1 MSQPASHFDGASAG
15 DLGRRMVRLMVYI
28 LLSVTLMGLDY
39 RGRYIDQARQAMGL
53 VVEPVL
59 LLIEVPYSLSLSA
72 LEQLRDRRQLQTERD
87 EFERLL
93 RESRAHLLLLQE
105 FEREN
110 AQLRDLLGASQA
122 LAVDFQP
129 VELRHLDLNP
139 YSHRVMIG
147 HGRHHGLRTGQAV
160 IDARGVMGQLDEVR
174 LRSATVVLISDP
186 DHALPVKVAR
196 TGLRTIAYG
205 SGRSDEL
212 RLTDLPM
219 NVDLEPGDQLL
230 TSGLG
235 GRFPPGLPVATVTEI
250 DRPDGRAFALALA
263 RPAAELAGA
272 RHLLVLRSEL
282 DDFDDL
288 ADQDVPLT
296 EPAEVQ
302 AGEGGAVENEA
313 VENDPAALEEGE

>member
-1 MSQPASHFDGASAG
+1 
-15 DLGRRMVRLMVYI
+15 MVYI

-39 RGRYIDQARQAMGL
+39 RGRYVDQARQALGL
-53 VVEPVL
+53 LVEPVL
-59 LLIEVPYSLSLSA
+59 LLIEAPYSLSLSA
-72 LEQLRDRRQLQTERD
+72 LEQVRDRRQLQTERD

-105 FEREN
+105 VEREN
-110 AQLRDLLGASQA
+110 AQLRDLLGASEA
-122 LAVDFQP
+122 LAVGFQP
-129 VELRHLDLNP
+129 VELRNLDLNP
-139 YSHRVMIG
+139 YSHRVMIS

-235 GRFPPGLPVATVTEI
+235 GRFPPGLPVATVTRI

-272 RHLLVLRSEL
+272 RHLLVLQSDLDGPEGL
-282 DDFDDL
+282 DDQ
-288 ADQDVPLT
+288 ADNEGPGA
-296 EPAEVQ
+296 EPALTAPSDDQ
-302 AGEGGAVENEA
+302 AIGETVADEDEDEHADPDDAEA
-313 VENDPAALEEGE
+313 PEEGP

>member
-1 MSQPASHFDGASAG
+1 
-15 DLGRRMVRLMVYI
+15 MVYI

-39 RGRYIDQARQAMGL
+39 RGRYVEQARQAMGL
-53 VVEPVL
+53 LVEPVL
-59 LLIEVPYSLSLSA
+59 LIIEAPYALSIRA
-72 LEQLRDRRQLQTERD
+72 LEQFRDRHQLQSERD

-93 RESRAHLLLLQE
+93 RESRARLLLLQE
-105 FEREN
+105 IEREN
-110 AQLRDLLGASQA
+110 AQLRDLLGASEA

-147 HGRHHGLRTGQAV
+147 HGRQHGLQAGQPV
-160 IDARGVMGQLDEVR
+160 IDAQGVMGQLDEVR

-235 GRFPPGLPVATVTEI
+235 GRFPPGLPVAMVSEI
-250 DRPDGRAFALALA
+250 NRPAGQAFALALA

-272 RHLLVLRSEL
+272 RHLLVLRSGL
-282 DDFDDL
+282 DL
-288 ADQDVPLT
+288 LEGPI
-296 EPAEVQ
+296 EPAGEQGLPDPNEQ
-302 AGEGGAVENEA
+302 AGQASATSDSTEQ
-313 VENDPAALEEGE
+313 EEDE